1 MNLNPAHWHL
11 LINHLPIVGT
21 FIAVLVLATGIIG
34 KRQSVIKTS
43 YLLFILMAVFSILAS
58 QTGEKAEHYLID
70 LKLADH
76 DLIETHVEASGIA
89 QWALIAVAL
98 FSLAAL
104 LVKKLKSSKAV
115 PVVILLLSLVVAGLM
130 FRTGMLGGLIM
141 HKEIRPE
148 AAGAVK

>member
-11 LINHLPIVGT
+11 LINHFPIIGSIIT
-21 FIAVLVLATGIIG
+21 VLVLAIGIIG

-76 DLIETHVEASGIA
+76 DLIERHVGASDNA
-89 QWALIAVAL
+89 QWALIAVAV

-104 LVKKLKSSKAV
+104 LVKKLKTSKAI
-115 PVVILLLSLVVAGLM
+115 PVVILLFSLAAAGLM
-130 FRTGMLGGLIM
+130 FRAGLLGGQIM

-148 AAGAVK
+148 AANAVK